1 MYDLGKALHLPT
13 IQLGGGNW
21 VETTDPPSSVIS
33 KSPWL

>member
-1 MYDLGKALHLPT
+1 MCDLGKALHLPA